1 MEEMAQT
8 LSSFQQLVDFL
19 ATKGLDSEKAV
30 PIAERFMEAVNVDFD
45 ADGNFAPM
53 SVDFDAAAGALKQ
66 S

>member
-1 MEEMAQT
+1 MAQT

-19 ATKGLDSEKAV
+19 ATQGLDNESAV

-45 ADGNFAPM
+45 ADGNFAPL
-53 SVDFDAAAGALKQ
+53 SVVFDAASKALKL